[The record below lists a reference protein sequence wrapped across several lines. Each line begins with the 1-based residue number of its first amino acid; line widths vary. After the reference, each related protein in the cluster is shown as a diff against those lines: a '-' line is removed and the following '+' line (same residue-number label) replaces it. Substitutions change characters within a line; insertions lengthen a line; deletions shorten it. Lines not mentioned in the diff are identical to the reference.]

1 MSTENDPI
9 IKKLNTEFMF
19 LLHFSWFW
27 WIAPSTNF
35 KLTKWMET
43 YDTHCVSLFLVRIL
57 LHSDWMRSKSSN
69 SVRIQEYTDQK
80 KLRIWTLFTQWQQVT
95 DTNIKEANNWKISQL
110 KISLKIS
117 QFTIILKTIIARLNN
132 GRRNGAMDIFLETW
146 DP

>member
-43 YDTHCVSLFLVRIL
+43 YDTHCVSFFLVRIL

-95 DTNIKEANNWKISQL
+95 D
-110 KISLKIS
+110 IS

>member
-9 IKKLNTEFMF
+9 IKKLNTEFML

-43 YDTHCVSLFLVRIL
+43 YDTHCVSFFLVRIL

-95 DTNIKEANNWKISQL
+95 D
-110 KISLKIS
+110 IS